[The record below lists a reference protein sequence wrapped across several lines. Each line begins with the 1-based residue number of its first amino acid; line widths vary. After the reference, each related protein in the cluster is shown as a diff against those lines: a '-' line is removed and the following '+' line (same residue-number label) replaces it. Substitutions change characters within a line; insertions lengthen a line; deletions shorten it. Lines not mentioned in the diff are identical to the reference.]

1 MAASPSLIA
10 GARWAARLV
19 LGGAFGYAA
28 LLKLSDPG
36 SFAAD
41 IGNYHLL
48 PYPLTIALAVYLPW
62 LELVCALAVLLR
74 WRERGA
80 LAVLLVLCLVFS
92 IALASAWLRELDISC
107 GCFGS
112 IGDPTSLGFALLR
125 AVGLGVLA
133 FGLLRWP
140 RPNARPTPATG

>member
-1 MAASPSLIA
+1 MAACQSLIS

-28 LLKLSDPG
+28 LLKLADPG

-48 PYPLTIALAVYLPW
+48 PYPLTLALSVYLPW
-62 LELVCALAVLLR
+62 VELVCALAVLLR

-80 LAVLLVLCLVFS
+80 LAVLLALCLIFTL
-92 IALASAWLRELDISC
+92 ALASAWLRDLDISC

-112 IGDPTSLGFALLR
+112 GGGPTSLLFALLR
-125 AVGLGVLA
+125 VLGLGAIA
-133 FGLLRWP
+133 FGLWRWP
-140 RPNARPTPATG
+140 DPNTRLKSVTD